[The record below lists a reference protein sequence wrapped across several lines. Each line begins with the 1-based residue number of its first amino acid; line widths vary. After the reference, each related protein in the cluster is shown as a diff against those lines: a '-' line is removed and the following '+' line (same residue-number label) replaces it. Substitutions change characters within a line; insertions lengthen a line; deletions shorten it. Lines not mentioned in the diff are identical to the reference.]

1 MSLFRDRTDAGRQLG
16 SAVRSRVEISGGAV
30 VLALPRG
37 GVPVGYEVARAIGAT
52 LDVLL
57 VRKLG
62 VPGREELAMGAIAS
76 GGVRIVN
83 HSVTHAYG
91 ISPDTLERVAAEEQR
106 ELERREGAYRGNRPR
121 PQLAGRTVILV
132 DDGLATGASMRA
144 AVAAVRA
151 GKPAR
156 IVVAV
161 PTGAPDTC
169 EVLAAE
175 ADEVVCLA
183 MPEPFFAVG
192 ASYDLFDQTSD
203 GEVRELLDR
212 AAETWHN

>member
-1 MSLFRDRTDAGRQLG
+1 MSLFKDRTDAGRQLG
-16 SAVRSRVEISGGAV
+16 REVRNRVKTAGGTI

-37 GVPVGYEVARAIGAT
+37 GVVVGYEVALAIAAP

-76 GGVRIVN
+76 GGVRVVN
-83 HSVTHAYG
+83 SSVVHAYG
-91 ISPDTLERVAAEEQR
+91 ISPDELERVAAEEAR
-106 ELERREGAYRGNRPR
+106 ELARRELAYRGDRPR
-121 PQLAGRTVILV
+121 PDLAGRTVILV

-151 GKPAR
+151 EKPGR

-161 PTGAPDTC
+161 PTGARDTC
-169 EVLAAE
+169 EVLASE
-175 ADEVVCLA
+175 ADELVCLA

-192 ASYDLFDQTSD
+192 ASYDLFTQTSD
-203 GEVRELLDR
+203 DQVRELLAP
-212 AAETWHN
+212 AAPG